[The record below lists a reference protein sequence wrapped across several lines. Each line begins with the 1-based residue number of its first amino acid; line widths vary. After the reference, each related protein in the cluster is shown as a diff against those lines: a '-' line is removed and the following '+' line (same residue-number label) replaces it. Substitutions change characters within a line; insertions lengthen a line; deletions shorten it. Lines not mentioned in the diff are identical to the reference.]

1 MSTKVMN
8 KNWRRINIVL
18 ALGVVVGV
26 LAWIAMPSSN
36 SGIGDASQGD
46 GCGAAYDSPSSGLA
60 EDIFA
65 WATTPEASD
74 VFNAL
79 HERIAESPDF
89 LDVRVHYVTQTI
101 LVVVTPGIGVPRETS
116 DGIEQL
122 VKTINA
128 EVVFVDGCVGAADL
142 EVAADS
148 ARAAMAKVV
157 TEGDFRKFGGVAVSI
172 DRAKGRV
179 VLEADPMIGKRIVE
193 AMDAGAELVDLVEG
207 PAPGFTSRASDSPPF
222 SGGAGYT
229 TYSAGV
235 SVGSCTT
242 GFGSRYSYYGGFD
255 VMATAAHCG
264 VGGSVPMGAYNSGW
278 QVGLFYVNGS
288 FSSYVHPGP
297 PSTYGRDVA
306 MLFNPSVSYSNRLYS
321 DPGTSPRY
329 VVSYGDAYAG
339 TPVCTNGRNTLSSCY
354 NLPYDYNATL
364 CALSSAWSAV
374 KCVWVVRF
382 VPYGGAVVV
391 GGDSGGTVYQPTG
404 GNGAR
409 VSGTISGS
417 GYGSLFV
424 TPVSFFMA
432 DGVSP
437 KT

>member
-1 MSTKVMN
+1 MSTKSMN
-8 KNWRRINIVL
+8 RNWRRITIAL
-18 ALGVVVGV
+18 ALGVVAGV
-26 LAWIAMPSSN
+26 SAWIAIPSSD
-36 SGIGDASQGD
+36 SGIVYASQGD
-46 GCGAAYDSPSSGLA
+46 ECGASYDSPPLGSSKDL
-60 EDIFA
+60 FS
-65 WATTPEASD
+65 WATTSEASD

-79 HERIAESPDF
+79 HEKISGNPDL
-89 LDVRVHYVTQTI
+89 LDLRVHYVTRTI
-101 LVVVTPGIGVPRETS
+101 LIVVGPGVSVPRATT
-116 DGIEQL
+116 DDITQL
-122 VKTINA
+122 AKTIDA
-128 EVVFVDGCVGAADL
+128 DVVFVAGCASAADL

-148 ARAAMAKVV
+148 ARAAMATVV
-157 TEGDFRKFGGVAVSI
+157 AEGDFQKFGGVAVSI

-179 VLEADPMIGKRIVE
+179 ILEADPTVGKRIIE
-193 AMDAGAELVDLVEG
+193 AMEAGAELVELVDG
-207 PAPGFTSRASDSPPF
+207 PAPSFTSRASDSPPF
-222 SGGAGYT
+222 SGGAEFT

-242 GFGSRYSYYGGFD
+242 GFGSRYAYYGGFD

-278 QVGLFYVNGS
+278 QIGLFYVNGS

-297 PSTYGRDVA
+297 VSTYGRDVA
-306 MLFNPSVSYSNRLYS
+306 MLYNPSVSYSNRLYS
-321 DPGTSPRY
+321 DPGTTPRY

-339 TPVCTNGRNTLSSCY
+339 TPVCTNGRNTLSSCF
-354 NLPYDYNATL
+354 NLPADYNATL
-364 CALSSAWSAV
+364 CAASTIWATV

-382 VPYGGAVVV
+382 VPYGGAAVV

-409 VSGTISGS
+409 VSGTISGT

-424 TPVSFFMA
+424 TPVSFFVT